1 MSRYTVNVGS
11 DCSRRSRSSSCHK
24 GGEGSGW
31 QKQWVL
37 QALVLEGCTY
47 AAAVCVC
54 AFVTVWKPRHCLCR
68 RCVWWRPSQRAGLP
82 SSAEAP
88 LSRYLNRCFLAPRT
102 RGYIQE

>member
-24 GGEGSGW
+24 GGEGSGR

-54 AFVTVWKPRHCLCR
+54 VCVYVCVCNCVEASTLSLPPLCVVETKSKSRPTVQC
-68 RCVWWRPSQRAGLP
+68 
-82 SSAEAP
+82 
-88 LSRYLNRCFLAPRT
+88 
-102 RGYIQE
+102 